1 MLKNIEQERKE
12 NYIFFYTNLREEDA
26 IIEPSQINI
35 LYSIIKDLEKKYDT
49 VNIIINT
56 NGGNLRLF
64 KGKRANPAKTLVQDD
79 LRRGIDAQRPVCQF
93 HHTAGDNDCL

>member
-35 LYSIIKDLEKKYDT
+35 LYSIIKDLEK
-49 VNIIINT
+49 NMI
-56 NGGNLRLF
+56 L
-64 KGKRANPAKTLVQDD
+64 
-79 LRRGIDAQRPVCQF
+79 
-93 HHTAGDNDCL
+93 

>member
-56 NGGNLRLF
+56 
-64 KGKRANPAKTLVQDD
+64 K
-79 LRRGIDAQRPVCQF
+79 
-93 HHTAGDNDCL
+93 